1 MFLTL
6 TLTLTLGQVLRLH
19 KFIK

>member
-6 TLTLTLGQVLRLH
+6 TLQSWPSTSTTSVRS
-19 KFIK
+19 

>member
-6 TLTLTLGQVLRLH
+6 TLTYKDKAVVCY
-19 KFIK
+19 